1 MMTTIE
7 HCGLF
12 FTREHIEAARRERDR
27 EPLREA
33 WAYLAQ
39 REQTG
44 LQAAQWWG
52 LRALFSDDRAAGAQ
66 AVDLVRDCID
76 DDLISG
82 RSFLEAVMSAVTLA
96 QAFEMT
102 RDHDAWAP
110 LERQQWLDKFAA
122 TVSLIDASAQKDT
135 PTEQLWMALL
145 QLVSAIVLEQ
155 GAPFETAV
163 TIFRRFIEDEVRPQ
177 GFVTSAVATKDG
189 GTLYRQ
195 VLAAQALVLMAE
207 AAAHVGVDLWEYHV
221 RGVSA
226 MTAAMY
232 PIYYFYTPE
241 KWAWEPRLTVE
252 RTQAVFHRYGG
263 FLEIMNRR
271 TRHRDLKPLLED
283 LRPIYDPV
291 SGGLVTL
298 THGLPAK
305 RGLFG

>member
-1 MMTTIE
+1 MIMTIE

-12 FTREHIEAARRERDR
+12 FTREHIEVARRERDR
-27 EPLREA
+27 DPLRDA

-44 LQAAQWWG
+44 LAAAQWYG
-52 LRALFSDDRAAGAQ
+52 LRALFTDDATAGAE
-66 AVDLVRDCID
+66 AVEVVRDCID
-76 DDLISG
+76 EDIITG
-82 RSFLEAVMSAVTLA
+82 QSFLEAVMSAVTLA
-96 QAFEMT
+96 QSFEMT
-102 RDHDAWAP
+102 RDHESWPA
-110 LERQQWLDKFAA
+110 LERRQWLDKYA
-122 TVSLIDASAQKDT
+122 TLVGLIDASAQKDT
-135 PTEQLWMALL
+135 PTELLWMALL
-145 QLVSAIVLEQ
+145 NVVSGIVLERE
-155 GAPFETAV
+155 ASFEAGVNT
-163 TIFRRFIEDEVRPQ
+163 FRQFIEDEVRPQ
-177 GFVTSAVATKDG
+177 GFITSAVAIKDG

-195 VLAAQALVLMAE
+195 VLGAQALVLMAE

-241 KWAWEPRLTVE
+241 KWPWEPKLTVD
-252 RTQAVFHRYGG
+252 RAQAVFHKHGG

-271 TRHRDLKPLLED
+271 TRHRDLRPLLED

-298 THGLPAK
+298 THGLPAR